1 MGTSRDF
8 LGSPKWGTTKGQATS
23 AGSAGAVG
31 TEKAGKLVA
40 SFVQQLGSATTGG
53 FGPKVS
59 GGGHGGGQGSAGGG
73 RGRGGGSG
81 GGGGGRGGYGRSGST
96 SGGARGVAAGVGRF
110 VSDVAKVGLSK
121 ALEAL
126 GLKSCDGKSA
136 AEVALTLQE
145 ALGGPATTVDQE
157 DLRAA
162 LGELMEELLS
172 PVDAF
177 AEVEQAFREAAAN
190 LSHVIERLF
199 SHYIFQR
206 FCTLNYHGVMNQ
218 HGPANAES
226 FFASIRDYI
235 AEKMNLTG
243 VNKDIGGV
251 NWSGAEGAQVVDS
264 ILLETI
270 EVFSLNEA

>member
-8 LGSPKWGTTKGQATS
+8 LGSPKWGTTKGRATS
-23 AGSAGAVG
+23 GGSAGAVG
-31 TEKAGKLVA
+31 IEKAGKLVA

-59 GGGHGGGQGSAGGG
+59 GGERGGGQGSARGGS
-73 RGRGGGSG
+73 GRGGGSG
-81 GGGGGRGGYGRSGST
+81 GGGGGRSGRT

-110 VSDVAKVGLSK
+110 VSDVAKVGLSN

-136 AEVALTLQE
+136 AEVALALQE

-172 PVDAF
+172 LADAF

-190 LSHVIERLF
+190 LSHVIEKLF

-243 VNKDIGGV
+243 VSKDLGGV

-264 ILLETI
+264 ILSETI